1 MPISFRSLV
10 GQKEEKRFNHR
21 FTQIRRESVN
31 TKRPDPETRQERRQN
46 EPAGHVNAEPYTS
59 SNPCKSVKS
68 VVKTLLF
75 LFTPQD
81 RAFEYDRRL
90 EDQQTCPLERPD
102 RFPAHK
108 PGSKF

>member
-10 GQKEEKRFNHR
+10 GQKQEKRFNHRFHR

-68 VVKTLLF
+68 VVKLF
-75 LFTPQD
+75 SFSL
-81 RAFEYDRRL
+81 
-90 EDQQTCPLERPD
+90 RP
-102 RFPAHK
+102 K
-108 PGSKF
+108 IELSNMIVV